1 LQIVVSTLTETLE
14 QMKEQSKTKMI
25 AAIEKMKELKGG
37 YTAKSEE
44 VNTANSRITELEEA
58 LSNASQEVLKYR
70 GAMEKAMPKFKELK
84 AELDSKTMEKN
95 AVCEENTALTLKLQA
110 LYEKLEKN
118 SDANNNL
125 IDVSDSSD
133 LNTSRAQINAA
144 PHTPAAQTTAL
155 ADFTGLTSTL
165 TPVQASSTVDNLL
178 DVDYDHAQ
186 EVLPTVQSDQ
196 IKNDEKETIANLAEL
211 VAQLKASK
219 EEIES
224 NAALTESSLRSEIEA
239 LTQVD

>member
-1 LQIVVSTLTETLE
+1 
-14 QMKEQSKTKMI
+14 MKEQSKTKMI

-44 VNTANSRITELEEA
+44 VNTANSRITELEDA
-58 LSNASQEVLKYR
+58 LSSANQEALKYR

-84 AELDSKTMEKN
+84 AELDSKIMEKN

-125 IDVSDSSD
+125 IDVSDGSD
-133 LNTSRAQINAA
+133 LDTSRAQINAP
-144 PHTPAAQTTAL
+144 PHTLAAQTGAL
-155 ADFTGLTSTL
+155 AVLTGLTSTL
-165 TPVQASSTVDNLL
+165 IPLLARNTVDNLL
-178 DVDYDHAQ
+178 DVDYDHTQ
-186 EVLPTVQSDQ
+186 EVLPTVENDQ
-196 IKNDEKETIANLAEL
+196 IKNDEKETIVHLTEL
-211 VAQLKASK
+211 VAQLKASQ
-219 EEIES
+219 EETEA

>member
-1 LQIVVSTLTETLE
+1 
-14 QMKEQSKTKMI
+14 MKEQSKTKMI

-44 VNTANSRITELEEA
+44 VNTANGRIAELEDA
-58 LSNASQEVLKYR
+58 LSSANQEVLKYR

-95 AVCEENTALTLKLQA
+95 AVCEENTALTIKLQA

-133 LNTSRAQINAA
+133 LEPSRAQINAA
-144 PHTPAAQTTAL
+144 PHALAAQTTTL
-155 ADFTGLTSTL
+155 SDLTGLSTTL
-165 TPVQASSTVDNLL
+165 IPVQASNTVDNLL
-178 DVDYDHAQ
+178 DVDYDHTQ
-186 EVLPTVQSDQ
+186 DVLPTVQNDQ
-196 IKNDEKETIANLAEL
+196 IKNDEKETVVHLTEL

-219 EEIES
+219 EEIEV